1 MRMRKENMLNELGT
15 LTGIGRQG
23 IDCRMN
29 TAAILISGI
38 ICG

>member
-1 MRMRKENMLNELGT
+1 MLTDSGT
-15 LTGIGRQG
+15 LTRLGRQG
-23 IDCRMN
+23 IDSPMN